1 MKRNGRG
8 WLRRVL
14 ISAGIA
20 VPLGIAML
28 WMRFDS
34 GPLPAIALETPNG
47 RILVEVAD
55 TPAARSTGLSNRE
68 ALSGIDGL
76 LLKWDAP
83 GRHPIWMA
91 GMRFSLDLIWIET
104 NGHIVAVLTNV
115 PPCRTD
121 PCPLYEPDGAERSI
135 AVLEIPA
142 GAAASHGIAAGAIV
156 RLSTNAL
163 QTP

>member
-1 MKRNGRG
+1 MK
-8 WLRRVL
+8 
-14 ISAGIA
+14 
-20 VPLGIAML
+20 
-28 WMRFDS
+28 
-34 GPLPAIALETPNG
+34 LETPG
-47 RILVEVAD
+47 GTIAVEIAE
-55 TPAARSTGLSNRE
+55 TPAARSAGLSNRRS
-68 ALSGIDGL
+68 LSGVDGL

-91 GMRFSLDLIWIET
+91 GMRFSLDLIWIDSD
-104 NGHIVAVLTNV
+104 GHIVAVLTNV

-121 PCPLYEPDGAERSI
+121 PCPLYEPAGAERSI

-156 RLSTNAL
+156 RFSTNSL